1 MRMEVQE
8 TSEEWGMVLEVREKG
23 VDVGDMPCTAIVG

>member
-8 TSEEWGMVLEVREKG
+8 TSEGQGMVLEVREKG
-23 VDVGDMPCTAIVG
+23 ADVGGMPCTAIVG